1 MNVKSKS
8 KKYDWEVLMMPI
20 GLLMTE
26 HRLIERL
33 VLVIIKQSDRIQQDK
48 LADIDFVDNCIDFIK
63 TYTDMCHHGKEEAI
77 LFRELKTK
85 KLSVEHDKILAE
97 LITQHNAVRELSEKL
112 VIIRNSYFNSAG
124 EAEKQIYAFEIY
136 ENLKQLTELYPAHIK
151 KEEMK
156 LFNECMGYFTDAE
169 RAKILNEFLEFD
181 RELIHKK
188 YKEMVLSFE

>member
-1 MNVKSKS
+1 MT
-8 KKYDWEVLMMPI
+8 PI

-33 VLVIIKQSDRIQQDK
+33 ISVIIKQSDRIQQDK

-63 TYTDMCHHGKEEAI
+63 TFTDMCHHGKEETI

-85 KLSVEHDKILAE
+85 KLSVKHETILAE
-97 LITQHNAVRELSEKL
+97 LITEHNAVRELVEKL
-112 VIIRNSYFNSAG
+112 VTIRNSYFNSVG

-136 ENLKQLTELYPAHIK
+136 ENLKQLTGLYPEHIK
-151 KEEMK
+151 KEEIE
-156 LFNECMGYFTDAE
+156 FFHECMGYFTDAE
-169 RAKILNEFLEFD
+169 KAKILDEFLEFD

-188 YKEMVLSFE
+188 YKEIVLSFE